1 MDVNLLAARLLVV
14 EDEARLAANLAQGL
28 SEAGYT
34 IVLAGSAEEARA
46 RLGAEHYDLLVLDLR
61 LPGQD
66 GLAFLRE
73 LRREGSVLPVLI
85 LTARDGTADRVT
97 GLDSG
102 ADDYLVKP
110 FAFSELLA
118 RLRALLRRRLAAG
131 APVVEVGELRLDT
144 LSRRAWRGR
153 RELGLSPKEAAVLE
167 YLMRHAGVTV
177 ARDALGAAVWGE
189 SYDPCSNLVGVFINR
204 LRQKIDQVREPS
216 AIVTVR
222 GAGYLL
228 RVGARGDGDG
238 GAT

>member
-102 ADDYLVKP
+102 ADDYLV
-110 FAFSELLA
+110 ELLA